1 MERSIYDSAWRVVFR
16 RFFCPDTNLFYDFV
30 IDDGNAWHHLPSV
43 EDIKAS
49 IPNPCGWGT
58 GMEDSTLNGGTLIDA
73 LVSAY
78 ALTYDGR
85 IKEYADKVLC
95 GLLRCARED
104 GFIAR
109 SISPFDKESYY
120 IESSRDQYTHWIYG
134 ALRFYDSPLCNE
146 VQRSRIRQ
154 VITSVADRCARDVTP
169 ENEYHL
175 TRADGSVGLVC
186 KMWGGVGA
194 HEILRLPMFYLAAY
208 HVSGEEKYKN
218 EYSKYIAEAIEGSA
232 SHRPE
237 AMRCYCSLQ
246 MQCSLRVVYDY
257 DPTMREKLLEIMK
270 KNAEYGAKKAIVN
283 SREFCKPEHQNEI
296 NYRFRKWNEVEPR
309 NMGHFGGFDYI
320 NPAQSE
326 RKDNV
331 AFYPVREV
339 AEGAMV
345 AAMCPQIRVSDELI
359 AAVDSMASCVDF
371 EKHSSV
377 YAPLLLASAYIS
389 CKENLV
395 INNQERQKN
404 ER

>member
-1 MERSIYDSAWRVVFR
+1 MERSVYDSAWDVIFR
-16 RFFCPDTNLFYDFV
+16 RFFCPDTQLFYDFV

-49 IPNPCGWGT
+49 VPNPCGWGT
-58 GMEDSTLNGGTLIDA
+58 GMEDSALNGGTLMDA

-78 ALTYDGR
+78 ALTGDGR
-85 IKEYADKVLC
+85 IKEYADKVFR
-95 GLLRCARED
+95 GLLRCVGGD

-109 SISPFDKESYY
+109 SISPFDKKSYY

-134 ALRFYDSPLCNE
+134 ALRFYDSPLCDE
-146 VQRSRIRQ
+146 GQKAQIRQ
-154 VITSVADRCARDVTP
+154 VLTAVADRCTRDVTQK
-169 ENEYHL
+169 NEYHL
-175 TRADGSVGLVC
+175 TRADRSIGLVC

-218 EYSKYIAEAIEGSA
+218 EYSKYIAEAVEGSA

-237 AMRCYCSLQ
+237 SMRCYCSLQ

-257 DPTMREKLLEIMK
+257 APTLRETLLEIMK
-270 KNAEYGAKKAIVN
+270 KNAEYGTKKAIFN
-283 SREFCKPEHQNEI
+283 SREFCKPEHQSNI
-296 NYRFRKWNEVEPR
+296 NYRFCKWDQVEPR
-309 NMGHFGGFDYI
+309 NMGHFNGFDYI

-345 AAMCPQIRVSDELI
+345 AAMCPEIRISEEL
-359 AAVDSMASCVDF
+359 ALAVDNMASCVDF
-371 EKHSSV
+371 EKHSSI
-377 YAPLLLASAYIS
+377 YAPLLLASANIS
-389 CKENLV
+389 CKENIV
-395 INNQERQKN
+395 INERQKN

>member
-1 MERSIYDSAWRVVFR
+1 MEKSIYASAWEVVFR
-16 RFFCPDTNLFYDFV
+16 RFFCPDTELFYDFV

-49 IPNPCGWGT
+49 VPNPCGWGT
-58 GMEDSTLNGGTLIDA
+58 GMEDSTLNGGTLMDA

-78 ALTYDGR
+78 ALTGDGR
-85 IKEYADKVLC
+85 IKEYADKVFR
-95 GLLRCARED
+95 GLLRCVGED

-109 SISPFDKESYY
+109 SISPFDKKSYY

-134 ALRFYDSPLCNE
+134 ALRFYDSPLCDE
-146 VQRSRIRQ
+146 GQKAQIRQ
-154 VITSVADRCARDVTP
+154 VLTAVADRCTRDVTQK
-169 ENEYHL
+169 NEYHL
-175 TRADGSVGLVC
+175 TRADRSIGLVC

-218 EYSKYIAEAIEGSA
+218 EYSKYIAEAVEGSA

-237 AMRCYCSLQ
+237 SMRCYCSLQ

-257 DPTMREKLLEIMK
+257 DPTLRETLLEIMK
-270 KNAEYGAKKAIVN
+270 KNAEYGTKKAIFN
-283 SREFCKPEHQNEI
+283 SREFCKPEHQSNI
-296 NYRFRKWNEVEPR
+296 SYRFRKWDQVEPR
-309 NMGHFGGFDYI
+309 NMGRFNGFDYI

-345 AAMCPQIRVSDELI
+345 AAMCPEIRISEEL
-359 AAVDSMASCVDF
+359 ALAVDNMASCVDF
-371 EKHSSV
+371 EKHSSI
-377 YAPLLLASAYIS
+377 YAPLLLASAHIS
-389 CKENLV
+389 CKENMV
-395 INNQERQKN
+395 INERQKN